1 MRGIIK
7 EVVMEK
13 NNKKISELKPYEKN
27 PRRNDNA
34 VQYVKKSIQ
43 EFGFKVPIV
52 ITKDN
57 EIITG
62 HTRYKACQELGMKEI
77 PCVIADDLTED
88 QIKAF
93 RIADNKVADYS
104 FWDDELL
111 KGELLDLQIND
122 YDLEMTGMT
131 DIDIMVL
138 MSDVTPEKYDDE
150 EYAEYIERAEDF
162 LEKKR
167 IIITYTGEDET
178 EFLRDLLKEDK
189 EELKVGY
196 TAEEIMKRY
205 E

>member
-1 MRGIIK
+1 MEII
-7 EVVMEK
+7 
-13 NNKKISELKPYEKN
+13 NKKIEELKPYEKN

-34 VQYVKKSIQ
+34 VQYVKKSIE

-52 ITKDN
+52 ITKDG
-57 EIITG
+57 EIVTG
-62 HTRYKACQELGMKEI
+62 HTRYKASIELGIKEI

-111 KGELLDLQIND
+111 KQEILDLKLND
-122 YDLEMTGMT
+122 YDILNTGMT

-138 MSDVTPEKYDDE
+138 MSDVDPVKYDDD
-150 EYAEYIERAEDF
+150 EYSEYIERAENF

-167 IIITYTGEDET
+167 VIITYSGEDQT
-178 EFLRDLLKEDK
+178 NFLKDLLKEDK

-196 TAEEIMKRY
+196 TLEEIMKRY

>member
-1 MRGIIK
+1 
-7 EVVMEK
+7 MEIV
-13 NNKKISELKPYEKN
+13 NKKIKDLKPYEKN

-34 VQYVKKSIQ
+34 VQYVKKSIE

-52 ITKDN
+52 ITRDG
-57 EIITG
+57 EIVTG
-62 HTRYKACQELGMKEI
+62 HTRYKACLELGYKEI

-111 KGELLDLQIND
+111 KGELIDLQIND

-138 MSDVTPEKYDDE
+138 MSDVEPEKYDDE
-150 EYAEYIERAEDF
+150 EYADYIDRAENF

-178 EFLRDLLKEDK
+178 EFLKEILKEDRG
-189 EELKVGY
+189 ELKVGY

-205 E
+205 DE